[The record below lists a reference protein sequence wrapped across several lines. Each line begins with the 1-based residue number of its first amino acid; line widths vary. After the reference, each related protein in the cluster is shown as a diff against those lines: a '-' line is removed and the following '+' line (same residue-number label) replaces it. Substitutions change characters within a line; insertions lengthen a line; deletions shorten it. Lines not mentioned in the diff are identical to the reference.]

1 MIDFFAFGPREQ
13 QFFGLLSINISL
25 ETDVLPLT
33 LDLMWLVNEK
43 MCELLG
49 TGRFQE
55 SITWCYLPDAKN
67 NDFFYILHM
76 IAIFIYF
83 FRQTK
88 NAKQGLNF
96 FWRSSTTPTKTC
108 GSCLTP
114 LPHNLALSPRRS

>member
-67 NDFFYILHM
+67 Y
-76 IAIFIYF
+76 
-83 FRQTK
+83 
-88 NAKQGLNF
+88 NF
-96 FWRSSTTPTKTC
+96 
-108 GSCLTP
+108 LTFCT
-114 LPHNLALSPRRS
+114 